1 MFWQMVN
8 IEHSKIFKRAILW
21 IELALLAL
29 IVIAINGIMFAVLKG
44 GSAGADSGIEQIL
57 TWPDA
62 FIASLSISAG
72 PNLGGLMIIV
82 LVGALVAQEYT
93 WGTLQMWISRGVPRP
108 LFLGAK
114 FAAVLLPALLIVLT
128 PLVIGGLVSAVFSLI
143 LLGGIPFGQVAW
155 GQLGLDT
162 ILYTYS
168 LLPYAALAFL
178 LAVASRSTVVS
189 IGGGLAYVLLLEG
202 IALQLIG
209 SVLGGIWA
217 QIGTYLPGGLAKGLL
232 SLNSGLTVQVGDGP
246 GPVTPF
252 LEPGY
257 AALGI
262 GLYVVVLV
270 AVAILIFRRQDLN
283 V

>member
-8 IEHSKIFKRAILW
+8 VEHSKIFKRAILW
-21 IELALLAL
+21 TELALLAL
-29 IVIAINGIMFAVLKG
+29 IVIAVNGIAFTVLKG
-44 GSAGADSGIEQIL
+44 GSSGADSGIEQFL
-57 TWPDA
+57 TWPEA
-62 FIASLSISAG
+62 LIASLSVSAG

-82 LVGALVAQEYT
+82 LVGALMAQEYT
-93 WGTLQMWISRGVPRP
+93 WGTLQMWISRGIPRP

-114 FAAVLLPALLIVLT
+114 FTAILLPALLLVLT
-128 PLVIGGLVSAVFSLI
+128 PLIVGALVSAVFSLI
-143 LLGGIPFGQVAW
+143 LLGGIPFAQVTW

-168 LLPYAALAFL
+168 LLPYAGLAFL

-189 IGGGLAYVLLLEG
+189 IGGGLAYVLLIEG

-232 SLNSGLTVQVGDGP
+232 SLNSGLTVEVGDSP
-246 GPVTPF
+246 GLVTPF
-252 LEPGY
+252 LEPGP
-257 AALGI
+257 AAVGI
-262 GLYVVVLV
+262 GLYIVLFVVVS
-270 AVAILIFRRQDLN
+270 ILIFRRQDLN

>member
-8 IEHSKIFKRAILW
+8 IEHSKIFKRKILW
-21 IELALLAL
+21 IELALLVL
-29 IVIAINGIMFAVLKG
+29 IVIAVNGIFYAVLKD
-44 GSAGADSGIEQIL
+44 GSAGADSGIEQYL
-57 TWPDA
+57 TWPDSLL
-62 FIASLSISAG
+62 ASLSISAG
-72 PNLGGLMIIV
+72 PNLGGLLIII

-93 WGTLQMWISRGVPRP
+93 WGTLQIWLSRGVPRS

-114 FAAVLLPALLIVLT
+114 FTAILLPALLIVVT
-128 PLVIGGLVSAVFSLI
+128 PLVVGGLVSAFFSLI
-143 LLGGIPFGQVAW
+143 LLDGIPFAQVNW

-162 ILYTYS
+162 LLYTYS
-168 LLPYAALAFL
+168 LLPYAALAFF
-178 LAVASRSTVVS
+178 LAVASRSAVVA

-232 SLNSGLTVQVGDGP
+232 TLNSGLTVEVGDGP
-246 GPVTPF
+246 GVVTPF
-252 LEPGY
+252 LEPGP

-262 GLYVVVLV
+262 GIYVVVLV
-270 AVAILIFRRQDLN
+270 AAAILIFRRQDLN

>member
-8 IEHSKIFKRAILW
+8 VEHRKIFKRAILW

-29 IVIAINGIMFAVLKG
+29 IVVGINAIFFAVLKG
-44 GSAGADSGIEQIL
+44 GSTGAESGLEEYL
-57 TWPDA
+57 TWPDS
-62 FIASLSISAG
+62 FSASLSVSAG
-72 PNLGGLMIIV
+72 PNLGGLLIIV

-114 FAAVLLPALLIVLT
+114 FAAILLPAVLIIMV
-128 PLVIGGLVSAVFSLI
+128 PLVVGGLVSAVFSLL
-143 LLGGIPFGQVAW
+143 LLGGIPFAEVHW
-155 GQLGLDT
+155 GQLGLEAL
-162 ILYTYS
+162 LYTYS
-168 LLPYAALAFL
+168 LLPYAALAFF
-178 LAVASRSTVVS
+178 LAVASRSTVVA
-189 IGGGLAYVLLLEG
+189 IGGGLAYALLVEG

-232 SLNSGLTVQVGDGP
+232 TLNSGLTVEVGDSP
-246 GPVTPF
+246 GFVTPF
-252 LEPGY
+252 LEPGP

-262 GLYVVVLV
+262 GIYIVVLV
-270 AVAILIFRRQDLN
+270 AASILIFRRQDLN

>member
-8 IEHSKIFKRAILW
+8 IEHGKIFKRAILW

-29 IVIAINGIMFAVLKG
+29 IVIAVNAIMFAVLKG
-44 GSAGADSGIEQIL
+44 GSAGTDIGIEQIL
-57 TWPDA
+57 TWPD
-62 FIASLSISAG
+62 SLSSSLSVSAG
-72 PNLGGLMIIV
+72 PNLGGLLIII

-93 WGTLQMWISRGVPRP
+93 WGTLQMWISRGVPRHI
-108 LFLGAK
+108 FLGAK
-114 FAAVLLPALLIVLT
+114 FAAVLLPALFIVLT
-128 PLVIGGLVSAVFSLI
+128 PLVIGGLVSAVFTLI
-143 LLGGIPFGQVAW
+143 LQGGIPFAQVGW
-155 GQLGLDT
+155 GQLGLDAL
-162 ILYTYS
+162 LYTYS
-168 LLPYAALAFL
+168 LLPYAGLAFF

-232 SLNSGLTVQVGDGP
+232 SLNSGITVEVGDGP
-246 GPVTPF
+246 ALVTPF
-252 LEPGY
+252 LEPGH

-262 GLYVVVLV
+262 GLYVVLFI
-270 AVAILIFRRQDLN
+270 AAAILIFRRQDLN

>member
-1 MFWQMVN
+1 MFWKMVN

-21 IELALLAL
+21 VELALLAL
-29 IVIAINGIMFAVLKG
+29 IVIAIYGIMFAVLKG
-44 GSAGADSGIEQIL
+44 DSVGADIGIEQYL
-57 TWPDA
+57 TWPDSLM
-62 FIASLSISAG
+62 ASLSFSAG
-72 PNLGGLMIIV
+72 PNLGGLLIIV

-108 LFLGAK
+108 IFLGAK

-128 PLVIGGLVSAVFSLI
+128 PLVIGGLMSAVFSLI
-143 LLGGIPFGQVAW
+143 LLDGIPFAQVSW

-178 LAVASRSTVVS
+178 LAVASRSTVVA

-217 QIGTYLPGGLAKGLL
+217 QIGTYLPGGLARGLL
-232 SLNSGLTVQVGDGP
+232 ALNSGLKVEVGDGP
-246 GPVTPF
+246 ALVTPF
-252 LEPGY
+252 LEPGP

-262 GLYVVVLV
+262 GLYVVLFVV
-270 AVAILIFRRQDLN
+270 VAILIFRRQDLN

>member
-29 IVIAINGIMFAVLKG
+29 IVIAVNAIMFAVLKG
-44 GSAGADSGIEQIL
+44 GSAGTDSGIEQIL
-57 TWPDA
+57 TWPDSLVS
-62 FIASLSISAG
+62 SLSVSAG
-72 PNLGGLMIIV
+72 PNLGGLLIII

-128 PLVIGGLVSAVFSLI
+128 PLIIGGLVSAVFSLI

-209 SVLGGIWA
+209 SILGGIWA

-270 AVAILIFRRQDLN
+270 AIAILIFRRQDLN